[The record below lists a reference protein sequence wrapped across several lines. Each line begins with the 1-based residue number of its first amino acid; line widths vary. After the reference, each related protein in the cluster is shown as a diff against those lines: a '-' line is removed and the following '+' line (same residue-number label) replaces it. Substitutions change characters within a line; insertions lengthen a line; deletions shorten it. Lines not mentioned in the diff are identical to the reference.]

1 MGILIGADWIIKALG
16 LIFISFLDRVAYSL
30 LYMSYTIFM
39 ACSDLNLFGGT
50 VEAALNLYEGF
61 TQRIYSIL
69 SIIMVFVFAYQL
81 ILMIINPDGDG
92 TKSSTSLV
100 KNTVIALISIAVLP
114 TVYRYMT
121 LFQHHVYLPMI
132 SCL

>member
-69 SIIMVFVFAYQL
+69 SMH
-81 ILMIINPDGDG
+81 IN
-92 TKSSTSLV
+92 T
-100 KNTVIALISIAVLP
+100 LISNP
-114 TVYRYMT
+114 
-121 LFQHHVYLPMI
+121 
-132 SCL
+132 